1 MKLNLALVAAVAAQ
15 WNGQS
20 EDAPC
25 GMQVVSGDSLVNT
38 TCTISGSNIKAIYAG
53 NGAFIDQNGALTG
66 FDGISGDL
74 DAIVLFDQTCD
85 ENGCDNSTCW
95 DATFSCTDN
104 GVASPEVM
112 FMETVNNAGQNGG
125 VINLQ
130 IANVEAGAVVSIALN
145 DGSGNGVVLANITS
159 AGGDVSGETSNDGTF
174 AVVAGENFGELLQ
187 VSVNVVDGLVNLFK
201 SQVTA
206 QV

>member
-25 GMQVVSGDSLVNT
+25 GMQIVSGDSLVNS
-38 TCTISGSNIKAIYAG
+38 TCTISGSSIKAIYAG
-53 NGAFIDQNGALTG
+53 NGAFIQGENQLTG

-74 DAIVLFDQTCD
+74 DAIVLFDQSCD

-95 DATFSCTDN
+95 DASFSCVDN
-104 GVASPEVM
+104 GAAASEVM
-112 FMETVNNAGQNGG
+112 FMETVNSVGQNGG

-130 IANVEAGAVVSIALN
+130 IANVNAGDAVSITLN
-145 DGSGNGVVLANITS
+145 DGSGNGVELANITS
-159 AGGDVSGETSNDGTF
+159 AGGVVSAESSNSGTF
-174 AVVAGENFGELLQ
+174 SVVAGENFGDLLQ
-187 VSVNVVDGLVNLFK
+187 VSVNVVDGLVDLFK
-201 SQVTA
+201 SVVSA
-206 QV
+206 

>member
-1 MKLNLALVAAVAAQ
+1 MKLNLALVAAAAAQ

-25 GMQVVSGDSLVNT
+25 GMQVVSGDSLVNS
-38 TCTISGSNIKAIYAG
+38 TCTISGPHIKTIYAG
-53 NGAFIDQNGALTG
+53 NGAFIDSNGALTG

-74 DAIVLFDQTCD
+74 DAIVLFDQSCD

-95 DATFSCTDN
+95 DATYSCVDN
-104 GVASPEVM
+104 GEASSEVM

-130 IANVEAGAVVSIALN
+130 IANVGAGAAVSITLN
-145 DGSGNGVVLANITS
+145 DGNGNGVQLANITS
-159 AGGDVSGETSNDGTF
+159 AGGAVSAESSNDGSF
-174 AVVAGENFGELLQ
+174 AVVAGENFGDLLQ
-187 VSVNVVDGLVNLFK
+187 VSVNVVDGLVNLFQ
-201 SQVTA
+201 STVTA
-206 QV
+206 A

>member
-25 GMQVVSGDSLVNT
+25 GMQLSGASLVNS
-38 TCTISGSNIKAIYAG
+38 TCTISGSSIKTIYAG
-53 NGAFIDQNGALTG
+53 NGAFIAGVNQLTG
-66 FDGISGDL
+66 FDGISGDV
-74 DAIVLFDQTCD
+74 DAIVLFDQACD

-95 DATFSCTDN
+95 DASIACTDN
-104 GVASPEVM
+104 GAASSDVM

-130 IANVEAGAVVSIALN
+130 IANVEAGASVSIALN
-145 DGSGNGVVLANITS
+145 DGNGNGVQLANITS
-159 AGGDVSGETSNDGTF
+159 AGGVVSTDSSNDGTF
-174 AVVAGENFGELLQ
+174 AVTAGENFGDLLQ
-187 VSVNVVDGLVNLFK
+187 VSVNVVDGLVDLFQ
-201 SQVTA
+201 STVTA
-206 QV
+206 A

>member
-25 GMQVVSGDSLVNT
+25 GMQVVSGDSLVNS

-53 NGAFIDQNGALTG
+53 NGAFIKGLNQLTG

-74 DAIVLFDQTCD
+74 DAIVLFDQSCD
-85 ENGCDNSTCW
+85 ETGCDNSTCW
-95 DATFSCTDN
+95 DASYSCVDN
-104 GVASPEVM
+104 GAAASEVM
-112 FMETVNNAGQNGG
+112 FMETVNSVGQNGG

-130 IANVEAGAVVSIALN
+130 IANVGASDTVTITLN
-145 DGSGNGVVLANITS
+145 DGSGNPVKLANITS
-159 AGGDVSGETSNDGTF
+159 AGGAVSADSANDGTF
-174 AVVAGENFGELLQ
+174 AVTANENFGDLLQ
-187 VSVNVVDGLVNLFK
+187 VSVNVMDGLVNLFK
-201 SQVTA
+201 SQVTS
-206 QV
+206 V

>member
-38 TCTISGSNIKAIYAG
+38 TCTITGNNIKAIYAG
-53 NGAFIDQNGALTG
+53 NGAFIDSNGALTG

-74 DAIVLFDQTCD
+74 DAIVLFDQSCD

-95 DATFSCTDN
+95 DASYSCVDN
-104 GVASPEVM
+104 GAASSEVM

-130 IANVEAGAVVSIALN
+130 IANVGAGAAVSITLN
-145 DGSGNGVVLANITS
+145 DGNGNGVQLANITS
-159 AGGDVSGETSNDGTF
+159 AGGAVSAESSNDGSF
-174 AVVAGENFGELLQ
+174 AVVAGENFGDLLQ
-187 VSVNVVDGLVNLFK
+187 VSVNVVDGLVNLFQ
-201 SQVTA
+201 STVTA
-206 QV
+206 A